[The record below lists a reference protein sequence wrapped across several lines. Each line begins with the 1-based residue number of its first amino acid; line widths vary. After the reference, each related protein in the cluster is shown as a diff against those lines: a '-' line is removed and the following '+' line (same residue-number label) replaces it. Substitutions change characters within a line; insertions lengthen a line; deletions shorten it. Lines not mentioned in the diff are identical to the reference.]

1 MANHKDAAKRARQS
15 LVRRARNRHY
25 RTMMRNRVKAVRD
38 AVESGNV
45 SNAQAELREAMSV
58 IHRVA
63 GKGIIHRNQAARRI
77 SRLNRLV
84 KALALGT
91 AG

>member
-1 MANHKDAAKRARQS
+1 VAHHKDAIKRMKQNER
-15 LVRRARNRHY
+15 LRARNRHY
-25 RTMMRNRVKAVRD
+25 RSRMRNQVKRVRD
-38 AVESGNV
+38 AVASGDT
-45 SNAQAELREAMSV
+45 AAAAEQLRAAVSV

-77 SRLNRLV
+77 QRLNKAV
-84 KALALGT
+84 KAI